1 MRRATVLTVLAMLA
15 LPGCSTEVR
24 GSAAPASGVVAPPT
38 AEDSAPAEDGEDG
51 AGDGGAS
58 GGDAG
63 DLSGGAAGGA
73 DGGADGGATGDAVF
87 GDVLEYD
94 DGLVVTVGAPQ
105 DYTPSDTA
113 YVDGPAPAAFVAFD
127 VTIVNGTG
135 RDFEP
140 IGFLLTLQ
148 SGSTE
153 ESQVFDT
160 ERGLDGTPYT
170 TLLPG
175 REVSFRVGFGASVPD
190 DLVLEVTPGFD
201 YEPVVYTS

>member
-1 MRRATVLTVLAMLA
+1 VRRTTVLTVLALLA
-15 LPGCSTEVR
+15 LAGCSTEVR
-24 GSAAPASGVVAPPT
+24 GSAAPASGVVAPPP
-38 AEDSAPAEDGEDG
+38 AEGGATGDGAPAE
-51 AGDGGAS
+51 DGGAS
-58 GGDAG
+58 GGAAG
-63 DLSGGAAGGA
+63 DLSGGAEGGAEGGAAGGA
-73 DGGADGGATGDAVF
+73 VSGDAAF
-87 GDVLEYD
+87 GDALEYD

-113 YVDGPAPAAFVAFD
+113 YVDGPVPAAYVAFD
-127 VTIVNGTG
+127 VTIVTGTG
-135 RDFEP
+135 QDFEP

-153 ESQVFDT
+153 ESQVFDSVQ
-160 ERGLDGTPYT
+160 GLDGTPYT

>member
-1 MRRATVLTVLAMLA
+1 MRRTTVLTVLALVALA
-15 LPGCSTEVR
+15 GCSTEVR
-24 GSAAPASGVVAPPT
+24 GSAAPASGVVAPP
-38 AEDSAPAEDGEDG
+38 PAE
-51 AGDGGAS
+51 DGGAS
-58 GGDAG
+58 GGAAG
-63 DLSGGAAGGA
+63 DSSGGAAGGA
-73 DGGADGGATGDAVF
+73 AGGAEGGAVSGDAAF
-87 GDVLEYD
+87 GEVLEYD

-105 DYTPSDTA
+105 DYTPSDSA

-135 RDFEP
+135 QDFEP

-153 ESQVFDT
+153 ESQVFDSAQ
-160 ERGLDGTPYT
+160 GLDGTPYT